1 MYMAARST
9 TAKRL
14 QMTELKILTVSEPVH
29 IITKEMGN
37 ANHLHVWLTLK
48 VPIRS
53 ALWNISSG
61 IHGTINDK
69 IRQL

>member
-1 MYMAARST
+1 MAARST

-29 IITKEMGN
+29 NITKEMGN

-48 VPIRS
+48 AS
-53 ALWNISSG
+53 
-61 IHGTINDK
+61 
-69 IRQL
+69 